1 MNKQAFYR
9 IILLMSLLV
18 VAFIAVSVCDA
29 IAEQNQKQLSLGEY
43 LSETNESWFLTG
55 KNQYTVQAMM
65 VSREMTYR
73 LTILDERKVYL
84 VATFDVVGIGV
95 GLQALLIQHL
105 TVAALLATHKK
116 YEVVRSGKSADV
128 VKTI

>member
-1 MNKQAFYR
+1 MNNN
-9 IILLMSLLV
+9 LLFALFHQPFRGGSST
-18 VAFIAVSVCDA
+18 AD
-29 IAEQNQKQLSLGEY
+29 
-43 LSETNESWFLTG
+43 
-55 KNQYTVQAMM
+55 
-65 VSREMTYR
+65 TYR